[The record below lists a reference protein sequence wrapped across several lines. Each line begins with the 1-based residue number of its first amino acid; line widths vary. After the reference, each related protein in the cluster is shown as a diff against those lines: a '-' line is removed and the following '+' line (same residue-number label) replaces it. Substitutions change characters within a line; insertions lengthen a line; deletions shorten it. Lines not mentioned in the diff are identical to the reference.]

1 MKLTSLSFKIDQ
13 LFRYIAM
20 PWNGLICKALVWKSE
35 CVNIFE
41 LSISINWQI
50 KCITKQA
57 VKANTGGDSG
67 TNEVTPFILFMSRTL
82 YDFSVSFFSLTLFH
96 PQTNHKTF
104 YIV

>member
-41 LSISINWQI
+41 LSISIN
-50 KCITKQA
+50 
-57 VKANTGGDSG
+57 
-67 TNEVTPFILFMSRTL
+67 
-82 YDFSVSFFSLTLFH
+82 
-96 PQTNHKTF
+96 
-104 YIV
+104 